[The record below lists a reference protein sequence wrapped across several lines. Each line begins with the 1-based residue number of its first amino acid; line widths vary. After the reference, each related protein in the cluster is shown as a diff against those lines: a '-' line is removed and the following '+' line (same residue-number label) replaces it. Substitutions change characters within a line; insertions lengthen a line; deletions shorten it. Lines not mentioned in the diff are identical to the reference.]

1 MRQTRG
7 LFSVALVLTPV
18 YIQQLIINQRV
29 VIRIMS
35 CNICNS
41 VSFSS
46 RLVADSEY
54 TKIIMIGL
62 LVKNV
67 IILIRLVKISTFKSF
82 YAKRLKGST

>member
-1 MRQTRG
+1 MK
-7 LFSVALVLTPV
+7 
-18 YIQQLIINQRV
+18 YNY
-29 VIRIMS
+29 
-35 CNICNS
+35 
-41 VSFSS
+41 SS
-46 RLVADSEY
+46 RLFADSEY